1 VTGNPAP
8 LVHHRHHGGGP
19 EPREDG
25 FMATPLTD
33 DFMRSLQEIERT
45 GRVDPLVDLFHEEA
59 EAMNL
64 GRTEPARGAEQIRE
78 FWRAYLSAFKEIH
91 SEFTNVI
98 EGEGG
103 AVLEWVSRGALPNGE
118 PVEYRGVSV
127 LETDGGKVRKFRTYY
142 DSAVF
147 LPEGAKSRA

>member
-1 VTGNPAP
+1 MP
-8 LVHHRHHGGGP
+8 
-19 EPREDG
+19 
-25 FMATPLTD
+25 TPLTD

-45 GRVDPLVDLFHEEA
+45 GRVEPLVDLFHDDA

-64 GRTEPARGAEQIRE
+64 GRTEPAAGRDQVHE
-78 FWRAYLSAFKEIH
+78 FWRAYLSAFKQIR

-98 EGEGG
+98 EGEQG
-103 AVLEWVSRGALPNGE
+103 AVLEWISRGALPNGE

-127 LETDGGKVRKFRTYY
+127 LETDGDRVRKFRTYY

-147 LPEGAKSRA
+147 LPQGAKTL